1 MTSKKGRVVIL
12 MMDSFGVGGA
22 EDAAKFGDVRADTL
36 GHIAK
41 KLGGVNIPNLEA
53 LGLAEIAR
61 SSTGRTLRLSTK
73 TFPQISIP
81 SKYGFMREISHGKD
95 TSSGHWEMAG
105 SPVLFEWG
113 YFKPDYPSFPE
124 ELIKKICDEAGL
136 SGILGNKAAS
146 GTTILNEL
154 GEEHIKTGK
163 PICYTSADSV
173 FQIAAHE
180 QHFGLERLYQV
191 CEIAFKHVAPY
202 NIARVI
208 ARPFLGEKKGE
219 FARTKNRHDYSIKPP
234 MKTILD
240 EVKEAGGAVISIGK
254 ISDIF
259 AGQGITKAVKASGL
273 AELWDVTLREAKNA
287 PDFSVVFTNFVD
299 FDMLWGHRRD
309 MRGYAQ
315 GLEYFDSRLP
325 DLVAQLKANDIVFIT
340 ADHGCDPA
348 FKGTD
353 HTREHV
359 PVIMFGKKVK
369 SEFIGGRETYADLG
383 QTIADYFKLPPLE
396 YGTSFLDKKRQS
408 KEFRIPFYSF

>member
-1 MTSKKGRVVIL
+1 MTLKKGRVVIL

-41 KLGGVNIPNLEA
+41 KLGGVNIPNLEF
-53 LGLAEIAR
+53 LGLGELAKA
-61 SSTGRTLRLSTK
+61 STGRTLRLSTK
-73 TFPQISIP
+73 TFPKISIP

-105 SPVLFEWG
+105 APVLFEWG

-124 ELIKKICDEAGL
+124 ELIEKICAEAGL
-136 SGILGNKAAS
+136 AGILGNKAAS
-146 GTTILNEL
+146 GTTILDEL

-180 QHFGLERLYQV
+180 KHFGLERLYQV
-191 CEIAFKHVAPY
+191 CEIAFKHLAPY

-219 FARTKNRHDYSIKPP
+219 FARTKNRHDYSVKPP
-234 MKTILD
+234 RKTILD
-240 EVKEAGGAVISIGK
+240 EIKDAGGQVISVGK
-254 ISDIF
+254 IADIF
-259 AGQGITKAVKASGL
+259 AHQGITKAVKASGL
-273 AELWDVTLREAKNA
+273 AELWDVTLREAKKA
-287 PDFSVVFTNFVD
+287 PDFSLVFTNFVD

-325 DLVAQLKANDIVFIT
+325 DLVAQLKADDIVFIT

-359 PVIMFGKKVK
+359 PVIMLGKKVK
-369 SEFIGGRETYADLG
+369 PEFIGGRATYADLG
-383 QTIADYFKLPPLE
+383 QTIAEYFKLPPLE
-396 YGTSFLDKKRQS
+396 YGISFLDK
-408 KEFRIPFYSF
+408 